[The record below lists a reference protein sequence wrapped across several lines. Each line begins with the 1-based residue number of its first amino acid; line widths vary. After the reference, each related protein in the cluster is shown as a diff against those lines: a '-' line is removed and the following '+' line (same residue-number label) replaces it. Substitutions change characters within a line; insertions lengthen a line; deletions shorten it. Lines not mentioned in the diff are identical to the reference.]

1 MRVNSCERPCERP
14 KSVCQNCETPL
25 ISLISQSETFP
36 FRRYTVSVPHLK
48 QTCHAHRKQST
59 TEFATAARPR
69 CRGASPYEPRFQ
81 ATVAAMFALSSSC
94 GILNGSVVDSGAHV
108 GGESCLYA
116 DYAPERIVH
125 AIEPL
130 RANVDLMRT
139 RYRDRANLIPLQ
151 AGLGSINRVVDIA
164 STKVVARGIGGR
176 GAAML
181 RNVAQA
187 KSVTLH
193 RAEDSPT
200 ALQSVRQF
208 VRRTLTVRCPS
219 FKYAPRSRQ
228 DHAARSRRG
237 ITPRDHAKV
246 TPRLRRQVT
255 PRSRGLAGCQ
265 RAPCSHIARARP
277 SSLAHTPL
285 RGGVCPMAIRHRRH
299 RCRHRRRHCRRHR
312 HCRSH

>member
-1 MRVNSCERPCERP
+1 MLHALCTCLIRD
-14 KSVCQNCETPL
+14 KQGCQVHTTPL
-25 ISLISQSETFP
+25 SSPRQSGRVDEAPRRTSRAFQGKRLRPFLRYQAAAALLESGISLARKSSLVALEAEAQRCSATW
-36 FRRYTVSVPHLK
+36 
-48 QTCHAHRKQST
+48 RKQRAQHST
-59 TEFATAARPR
+59 ALKIVR
-69 CRGASPYEPRFQ
+69 
-81 ATVAAMFALSSSC
+81 LSS
-94 GILNGSVVDSGAHV
+94 
-108 GGESCLYA
+108 
-116 DYAPERIVH
+116 
-125 AIEPL
+125 
-130 RANVDLMRT
+130 
-139 RYRDRANLIPLQ
+139 
-151 AGLGSINRVVDIA
+151 
-164 STKVVARGIGGR
+164 
-176 GAAML
+176 
-181 RNVAQA
+181 
-187 KSVTLH
+187 
-193 RAEDSPT
+193 
-200 ALQSVRQF
+200 QSVRQL